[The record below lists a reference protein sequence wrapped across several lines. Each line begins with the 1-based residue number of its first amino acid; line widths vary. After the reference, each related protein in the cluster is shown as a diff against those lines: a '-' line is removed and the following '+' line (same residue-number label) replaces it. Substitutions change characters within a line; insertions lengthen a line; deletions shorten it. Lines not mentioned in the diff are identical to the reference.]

1 MIFMLKASTIQ
12 LLRVKFS
19 FFLMPVY
26 WFAIGQ
32 INDINILKAIIIFII
47 LHLFIY
53 PASNAYNSYM
63 DKDKGSIG
71 GIKKPMAP
79 TKQLFYVSI
88 LLDCIG
94 VICALFI
101 NYYVAVALVFYIAAS
116 RAYSYRGIRLKRFPI
131 ISFITAIVFQGAVV
145 YFMVYYGSNNLS
157 PKNIPYLEM
166 VASTLM
172 VGSFYP
178 LTQIY
183 QHRQDK
189 EDGVKTISMLLGYV
203 GTFIFSAVCYFL
215 SMLFMG
221 YSFGSNLELDRFLV
235 LVSCMLPTLLFFLW
249 WFFAV
254 KKNTTAA
261 SFENA
266 MKMNFTAACCSN
278 VGFLVILLMKEKF

>member
-1 MIFMLKASTIQ
+1 MLLASTLQ

-26 WFAIGQ
+26 WFALSQ
-32 INDINILKAIIIFII
+32 INDINILKAVLIFII

-71 GIKKPMAP
+71 GIKNPMEP
-79 TKQLFYVSI
+79 TKQLFHTSV
-88 LLDCIG
+88 LLDFIG
-94 VICALFI
+94 IACSFFIGYYFTIAL
-101 NYYVAVALVFYIAAS
+101 AFYIAAS
-116 RAYSYRGIRLKRFPI
+116 RAYSYRGIRLKKFPI
-131 ISFITAIVFQGAVV
+131 ISFFTAIVFQGAVV
-145 YFMVYYGSNNLS
+145 YFMVHNGSSNS
-157 PKNIPYLEM
+157 THINIPY
-166 VASTLM
+166 VAMMASLLM

-183 QHRQDK
+183 QHNQDK
-189 EDGVKTISMLLGYV
+189 ADSVTTISMLLGYT
-203 GTFIFSAVCYFL
+203 GTFVLSATCYFL

-221 YSFGSNLELDRFLV
+221 YYFAANLELDRFLV
-235 LVSCMLPTLLFFLW
+235 LVMCMFPTLLFFLW

-266 MKMNFTAACCSN
+266 MKMNWIAACCSN